1 MVLALATPLAYLSR
15 REPPTPVMGGGG
27 VGEGKPG
34 EETGWFRDKEGKTTD
49 KGGKPPK
56 RAEMRIGGKMVG
68 KWKKL

>member
-1 MVLALATPLAYLSR
+1 MADFVDTCHLRYR
-15 REPPTPVMGGGG
+15 VRYG
-27 VGEGKPG
+27 VRAMFGEGKPG

-56 RAEMRIGGKMVG
+56 PAEMKDGGKMAG